1 MHFTEEMNKE
11 IGKVVNGLNGLLML
25 AKAFNL
31 SFLTN
36 DHINLVENLVSKTGP
51 VIDSLNDQLNDNL
64 NDTEVELFS
73 DEEDELTDTLGVWEE
88 LKEDLSKLSSDSSVQ
103 DLNDIIDKYDEY
115 LW

>member
-25 AKAFNL
+25 AKAFDL
-31 SFLTN
+31 SFLTD
-36 DHINLVENLVSKTGP
+36 DHINLVENLVLKTDP

-73 DEEDELTDTLGVWEE
+73 DEEDELTDTLGVW
-88 LKEDLSKLSSDSSVQ
+88 
-103 DLNDIIDKYDEY
+103 
-115 LW
+115 

>member
-25 AKAFNL
+25 AKAFDL
-31 SFLTN
+31 SFLTD
-36 DHINLVENLVSKTGP
+36 DHINFVENLVLKTDP

-73 DEEDELTDTLGVWEE
+73 DEEDELTDTLGVWKD
-88 LKEDLSKLSSDSSVQ
+88 LKEDLNKLSSSSSVQ